1 MCQTFE
7 KNETGKDIKVVKME
21 RLKTEEN
28 LKYKR
33 LIAFD
38 DG

>member
-21 RLKTEEN
+21 RLKKEEN
-28 LKYKR
+28 LKYLR
-33 LIAFD
+33 WIVFD
-38 DG
+38 NG